1 MRRSG
6 LSRSPRHDEGHDEGG
21 AFALTGHL
29 LSAGH
34 RHIAH
39 LGRFRGEEPL
49 DLRISLIQAL

>member
-6 LSRSPRHDEGHDEGG
+6 LSRSPRRDEGG